1 MYEREKETIKRR
13 LENHSTSNNMKEVKA
28 VEISRAE
35 ESNVVSIWL
44 TGEDQKDEQCMAE
57 LPGLIKAFAKEG
69 LLPVVF
75 RSGKEPLYD
84 MTRAL
89 LKYNRDWM
97 AEQNK

>member
-1 MYEREKETIKRR
+1 M
-13 LENHSTSNNMKEVKA
+13 
-28 VEISRAE
+28 EISRAE

-44 TGEDQKDEQCMAE
+44 TGEDQKDQRCMAE
-57 LPGLIKAFAKEG
+57 LHGLIASFAEQG

-89 LKYNRDWM
+89 LKHNREWM
-97 AEQNK
+97 AEHDQ